1 MEMKKLNKKETDMKN
16 LNLTYKVFQDSFYDK
31 DNLQNWLDEM
41 GAVFLYKNDRY
52 DFVGENIHG
61 DVVEYLLDMANFS
74 EKQIELLDRKFDGI
88 HNNEALEY
96 LVGRIF
102 GELCLNVYMYDHSGV
117 SISTSSFGCSW
128 DSGMLGIIGIVDK
141 DKFRKSFPTKRI
153 NTKKALNRLDS
164 WIEEINHYLIG
175 NCWGFIIEDENGDV
189 VDSCGGFVG
198 DFEDLVSDMAYTA
211 DTPDELEVIKQ
222 KLLEAYNNLY

>member
-102 GELCLNVYMYDHSGV
+102 GELFLNVYMYDHSGV